1 MKEKRLSHQEIARF
15 CRGLSLLLH
24 AGIPLGEGIS
34 LLAEEEEKGAYRL
47 CLEEMAGKMD
57 AGSPLAE
64 AMEEIGGFPAYVT
77 GMTRMGERSGRLE
90 EALNALA
97 VYYEEK
103 EQMDRQLRNALTYPA
118 IVMLLMLVVIGVLL
132 IRVLPVFDEV
142 YASLGGRLT
151 GMAGGLLS
159 LGYLLK
165 KILPFLCVLLAA
177 AAVFVLVFAIS
188 ENIRQ
193 KMLESWNRKW
203 GDKGTAKKQND
214 ARFAQAL
221 AMGLKSG
228 LPMEE
233 AVRLAGYLMQDVPAA
248 AKRYKACEEALSGGE
263 ELTKALK
270 QTEALPASA
279 CRMLELGVRGGSG
292 DAVMEEI
299 ADRLSEEAA
308 QALEHRTAQV
318 EPVMVLG
325 ASLLVGI
332 ILLSVMLPL
341 MNIMSAIG

>member
-1 MKEKRLSHQEIARF
+1 
-15 CRGLSLLLH
+15 
-24 AGIPLGEGIS
+24 
-34 LLAEEEEKGAYRL
+34 
-47 CLEEMAGKMD
+47 
-57 AGSPLAE
+57 
-64 AMEEIGGFPAYVT
+64 
-77 GMTRMGERSGRLE
+77 
-90 EALNALA
+90 
-97 VYYEEK
+97 
-103 EQMDRQLRNALTYPA
+103 
-118 IVMLLMLVVIGVLL
+118 
-132 IRVLPVFDEV
+132 
-142 YASLGGRLT
+142 
-151 GMAGGLLS
+151 
-159 LGYLLK
+159 
-165 KILPFLCVLLAA
+165 
-177 AAVFVLVFAIS
+177 
-188 ENIRQ
+188 
-193 KMLESWNRKW
+193 
-203 GDKGTAKKQND
+203 
-214 ARFAQAL
+214 
-221 AMGLKSG
+221 MGLKSG

>member
-1 MKEKRLSHQEIARF
+1 MKEKRLSNQEIARF

-24 AGIPLGEGIS
+24 AGIPMGDGLF
-34 LLAEEEEKGAYRL
+34 LLAEEEEGEYRA
-47 CLEEMAGKMD
+47 CLEEMGRAMD
-57 AGSPLAE
+57 GGMPLAE
-64 AMEEIGGFPAYVT
+64 VMGEKFPAYVT
-77 GMTRMGERSGRLE
+77 GMTNVGERSGRLE
-90 EALNALA
+90 EALQALA
-97 VYYEEK
+97 AYYEER
-103 EQMDRQLRNALTYPA
+103 ERMDRQLRNALTYPA

-142 YASLGGRLT
+142 YTSLGGHLT
-151 GMAGGLLS
+151 GLAGGLLS
-159 LGYLLK
+159 LGQILK
-165 KILPFLCVLLAA
+165 GMLPFLCILLAA
-177 AAVFVLVFAIS
+177 AVVFVLVFAIS
-188 ENIRQ
+188 ESMRQ
-193 KMLESWNRKW
+193 KMLENWNRKW
-203 GDKGTAKKQND
+203 GDRGVAKKQND

-233 AVRLAGYLMQDVPAA
+233 AVELAGYLMRDVPEA
-248 AKRYKACEEALSGGE
+248 AKRYAACRDSLAAGE

-279 CRMLELGVRGGSG
+279 CRMLELGMRGGSG

-299 ADRLSEEAA
+299 ADRLSEEATE
-308 QALEHRTAQV
+308 ALEHRTAQV
-318 EPVMVLG
+318 EPAMVLG